1 MNWRRQID
9 YHGSRTYPAAD
20 NDERPGSRLWLD
32 LAVVAGWAKDRLG
45 RMWNVIAPRSED
57 FLPIVLRREEQF
69 QLAAAE
75 RPKHDSTG
83 TAEDK
88 S

>member
-32 LAVVAGWAKDRLG
+32 LAVAAGWAKDRLA

>member
-1 MNWRRQID
+1 
-9 YHGSRTYPAAD
+9 
-20 NDERPGSRLWLD
+20 
-32 LAVVAGWAKDRLG
+32 
-45 RMWNVIAPRSED
+45 MWNVIAPRSED

-75 RPKHDSTG
+75 RPKHDPTG